1 MHVLEGD
8 VSRCCTVYKYR
19 VLKRQS
25 RKLCEVCLI
34 SCAHTVIELLL
45 YVFKAESVLVKDEPA
60 AV

>member
-1 MHVLEGD
+1 MHVLECD

-34 SCAHTVIELLL
+34 SCAHTVIKLLL
-45 YVFKAESVLVKDEPA
+45 YVF
-60 AV
+60 